1 MVMPRKQLLARD
13 AKRDI
18 GAEMLLSVRQLNAG
32 LGKVA
37 YRIKVPNASTPA
49 APCPLCGQGQVSAH
63 IDQAESEYKGAKA
76 MVPLRYTV
84 CSACKSDFADAEQ
97 GRLNKLAVLAF
108 RKSVDD
114 KYSVNPG

>member
-1 MVMPRKQLLARD
+1 MVMLRKQLLARD

-18 GAEMLLSVRQLNAG
+18 GAELLLSARQLNAG

-37 YRIKVPNASTPA
+37 CRIKVPNATLPA
-49 APCPLCGQGQVSAH
+49 VPCPLCGQDHVSAH
-63 IDQAESEYKGAKA
+63 IDQVESEYKGTKA
-76 MVPLRYTV
+76 MVPLHYTV
-84 CSACKSDFADAEQ
+84 CGACASDFADAEQ

-114 KYSVNPG
+114 GCSVNAN